1 MNYAGKVR
9 EIFSSQALRAIYRWS
24 KPVRSDVLLIAL
36 LGVSGSLISL
46 AVAMITKHLID
57 GATGGRAEALWKYG
71 TALVLL
77 IVIQRLFS
85 VLMSRLRLKASV
97 RFQRHMQQTVIG
109 EIMGKEYA
117 ALKPYHSGQL
127 VNRVFSDVSVVKNGI
142 LNFIPSLLSILASFI
157 GAAVILIRMDWRFI
171 PVLIIAGAAGAT
183 LSVLFREPMKRRHKR
198 MQEAEDNLHAS
209 AQETLENVR
218 LIKASV
224 SEKYALENMD
234 EQGEK
239 LKEEQIRN
247 GKLSILM
254 NQGMGGMFDVSWLIC
269 YLWGCVR
276 IFQGGFTY
284 GSLAALIQLVGKIQG
299 PLASAVSLLSQAY
312 GVVSSAERLIE
323 VIDLPEEEQGTELS
337 HFDSIRMEDLCFQ
350 YEEGNDEVL
359 LHLNAEIRN
368 GDFAALTGISGGGKT
383 SLFQLLL
390 AIYRPTGGRIVFTD
404 GDREATACRGTR
416 SLFAYVPQGNTLF
429 SGTMRE
435 NLIRFRP
442 EATEGEIG
450 TAIRAACLEDV
461 VREVGLDARLGERGI
476 GLSEGQ
482 AQRVAVARALL
493 SGAPILLLDEATS
506 ALDEQTEARLLE
518 NISAMR
524 DKTVI
529 IVTHRR
535 AALGICDYRLHM
547 ENGHMT
553 KAPIRKDVE
562 TNSAI

>member
-1 MNYAGKVR
+1 MSTVGKVR

-24 KPVRSDVLLIAL
+24 KPVHSAVLLITLMAA
-36 LGVSGSLISL
+36 SGSLLSL
-46 AVAMITKHLID
+46 AVAVVTKHLID
-57 GATGGRAEALWKYG
+57 GATGGQAEALWKYG
-71 TALVLL
+71 IALVLL
-77 IVIQRLFS
+77 IVTQRLIS
-85 VLMSRLRLKASV
+85 VLMARLRVKASS
-97 RFQRHMQQTVIG
+97 RFQQHMQQTVTR
-109 EIMGKEYA
+109 EVMGKEYA
-117 ALKPYHSGQL
+117 ALQPYHSGQL
-127 VNRVFSDVSVVKNGI
+127 VNRVFSDVSVVRNGI
-142 LNFIPSLLSILASFI
+142 LNFVPSLLSILVSFI

-171 PVLIIAGAAGAT
+171 PVMIIAGGAGAALT
-183 LSVLFREPMKRRHKR
+183 VLFREPMKQRHKR
-198 MQEAEDNLHAS
+198 MQEAEDSLHAS
-209 AQETLENVR
+209 TQETLENVR

-224 SEKYALENMD
+224 SEEYALENMD

-254 NQGMGGMFDVSWLIC
+254 NQGMGSMFDLSWLIC

-299 PLASAVSLLSQAY
+299 PIANAVSLLSQAY
-312 GVVSSAERLIE
+312 GVASSAERLIE
-323 VIDLPEEEQGTELS
+323 VIDLPDEEQGTELS
-337 HFDSIRMEDLCFQ
+337 RFDSIRLEDLSFQ

-404 GDREATACRGTR
+404 GDREVKACRGTR

-442 EATEGEIG
+442 EATEEEIG
-450 TAIRAACLEDV
+450 AAVRAACLEDL
-461 VREVGLDARLGERGI
+461 VREIGLEARLGERGI

-553 KAPIRKDVE
+553 KEPIRTDEE
-562 TNSAI
+562 TDSAI